1 MVGQENGV
9 AKRIRGTHEVGL
21 SHSAR
26 RKQSLHDVT
35 NSLLIIKGNQS
46 LAKSKSND
54 TFGSPID
61 GARDRSIDSTAGE
74 GGRTPLRLY
83 KSASNLM
90 TPNQASQSNMRNSKY
105 GDIGKGRTPESTGNR
120 VPSNGGYSSL
130 QEVGDHSRDNC

>member
-26 RKQSLHDVT
+26 RKQLGDVT
-35 NSLLIIKGNQS
+35 NSLSFFSSAKGNQS

-54 TFGSPID
+54 TFGSPMD
-61 GARDRSIDSTAGE
+61 GARDRSIDSTVPDQK
-74 GGRTPLRLY
+74 RTPLRLY

-90 TPNQASQSNMRNSKY
+90 TPNQASRSNMRNRKY

-130 QEVGDHSRDNC
+130 QEVGDHSR